1 MNESVKPALFFLH
14 VMKTGGATFRQHVY
28 NNYGPG
34 EVYPDLQ
41 LDFKPDDLYRPNFR
55 ISYLFA
61 LEPARRER
69 IRAYMGHFPF
79 VVRELLGID
88 PLTLTILRDPV
99 ERTLSYLRHC
109 KRYHPVHRDL
119 TLEQI
124 YADPFYYPKFIE
136 NHQAKVF
143 SMTRADEPVSFMDEI
158 KVDDERLRLACA
170 NLEKVDI
177 LGLHE
182 RYGEF
187 VDAVRARLGW
197 RIDDVANWHV
207 SEDTAGVSEAFR
219 RRIAADNAADMA
231 FYAYARELHARR
243 RSRSGE

>member
-1 MNESVKPALFFLH
+1 MNDQKSPPLFFIH

-69 IRAYMGHFPF
+69 IRAYMGHFPYI
-79 VVRELLGID
+79 VGELLGID
-88 PLTLTILRDPV
+88 PVTLTILRDPV
-99 ERTLSYLRHC
+99 DRTLSYLRHC
-109 KRYHPVHRDL
+109 QRYHPQHREL
-119 TLEQI
+119 SLEQI
-124 YADPFYYPKFIE
+124 YDDPFYFPKFIE

-143 SMTRADEPVSFMDEI
+143 SMTRADELISYMDEI
-158 KVDDERLRLACA
+158 NVDDDRLRIACD
-170 NLEKVDI
+170 NLEKVDVV
-177 LGLHE
+177 GLHE
-182 RYGEF
+182 HYDEF
-187 VDAVRARLGW
+187 LDQVRSRFGW
-197 RIDDVANWHV
+197 RFDEVPNWHV
-207 SEDTAGVSEAFR
+207 SEESAPVSEAFR

-231 FYAYARELHARR
+231 FYQYARSLHARR
-243 RSRSGE
+243 RAQPGK

>member
-1 MNESVKPALFFLH
+1 MSEPANPKIFFVH

-61 LEPARRER
+61 LEPARRAR
-69 IRAYMGHFPF
+69 IRAYMGHFPY
-79 VVRELLGID
+79 VVRDLLGIE

-99 ERTLSYLRHC
+99 DRTISYLKHC
-109 KRYHPVHRDL
+109 KRYHPQHREL
-119 TLEQI
+119 TLEEI

-143 SMTRADEPVSFMDEI
+143 SMTREDELISFMDVI
-158 KVDDERLRLACA
+158 TVDDDRLRIACD
-170 NLEKVDI
+170 NLEKVDV

-182 RYGEF
+182 HYDEF
-187 VDAVRARLGW
+187 LADIHSRFGW
-197 RIDDVANWHV
+197 RFDEVPDWHV
-207 SEDTAGVSEAFR
+207 SEESSPVSEAFR
-219 RRIAADNAADMA
+219 RRIATDNAADMA
-231 FYAYARELHARR
+231 FYRYAQSLHARR
-243 RSRSGE
+243 RAKSGK